1 LDRQQAAI
9 HYSTIGGIVN
19 IKSNISNDNILRRKF
34 MLKMKIQK
42 TQANKLFVIQFQK
55 PFGDGEWT
63 EDNFQNSIYQIQSK
77 LVNGS
82 QTSLVSG
89 KNNEYEINIGQEF
102 IWTIS
107 EALFKQM
114 SSIEGKAKV
123 AVVMAVSGTTTEWR
137 VNEVNDDTNLEELK
151 VFDPSTDTSHNV
163 EHKPENGVDRDIA
176 IKWGMAF
183 NNATRIAAS
192 EEGKPKDKVAIIK
205 DLMPEMMMIATG
217 LDEYLKSLNPS
228 DDDLPF

>member
-1 LDRQQAAI
+1 
-9 HYSTIGGIVN
+9 
-19 IKSNISNDNILRRKF
+19 

-42 TQANKLFVIQFQK
+42 TQKNKLFVIQFQK
-55 PFGDGEWT
+55 PFEDGEWA

-123 AVVMAVSGTTTEWR
+123 AVVMAVSGKTTEWR

-151 VFDPSTDTSHNV
+151 IFDSSTDTGHN
-163 EHKPENGVDRDIA
+163 HNSSDIKHNPDNDVDRDIA

-183 NNATRIAAS
+183 NNATRLVANTS
-192 EEGKPKDKVAIIK
+192 YGNSLSDKVSLIK
-205 DLMPEMMMIATG
+205 DIMPEMFKIARG
-217 LDEYLKSLNPS
+217 LDAVLKQEQKQ
-228 DDDLPF
+228 DEDDLPF

>member
-1 LDRQQAAI
+1 
-9 HYSTIGGIVN
+9 
-19 IKSNISNDNILRRKF
+19 

-42 TQANKLFVIQFQK
+42 TQKNKLFVIQFQK
-55 PFGDGEWT
+55 PFEDGEWA

-77 LVNGS
+77 LLKGS
-82 QTSLVSG
+82 QSSLLSG
-89 KNNEYEINIGQEF
+89 KNNEYKISIGQEF

-107 EALFKQM
+107 KALYKEM
-114 SSIEGKAKV
+114 SYIEGEAKV
-123 AVVMAVSGTTTEWR
+123 GVVMAVSGTTTSWNVDEI
-137 VNEVNDDTNLEELK
+137 NDDTNLEELK
-151 VFDPSTDTSHNV
+151 IFDSSTDTSHNV

-183 NNATRIAAS
+183 NNATRIAAV
-192 EEGKPKDKVAIIK
+192 EEGNLKDKVAIIK

-217 LDEYLKSLNPS
+217 LDEYLKSLESS